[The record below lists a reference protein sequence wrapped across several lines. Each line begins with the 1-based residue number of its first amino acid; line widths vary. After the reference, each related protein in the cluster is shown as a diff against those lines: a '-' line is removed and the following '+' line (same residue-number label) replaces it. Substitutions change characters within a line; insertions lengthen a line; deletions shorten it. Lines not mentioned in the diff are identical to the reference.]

1 MLSKTL
7 EEVASELGDAARF
20 IKVRGLHANSHAGM

>member
-20 IKVRGLHANSHAGM
+20 IKVRGLACE